1 MDDLNFEDFEQYLVQ
16 GEPDKKKK
24 TYAWQTAIGLQAV
37 DNLKP
42 SAYLIETAKKN
53 IEGEISIKEAQNL
66 IKTYYETKSSKDE
79 DDEAKEEA
87 DIVSSHITELLS
99 EDSFSFTPLEF
110 LNIHKRLF
118 TGVFKFTG
126 KIRDV
131 NITKKEWVLQGDTVY
146 YSGYDLIQKTIE
158 YDFEQEKKFNYIGL
172 SQEEI
177 IKHLSRFTANLWQ
190 IHPFREGN
198 TRTTAVF
205 IIKYL
210 RSLGYDVSNDIFAK
224 HSWYFRNALV
234 RANYTN
240 IQKQIYMDT
249 SFLEN
254 FFKNLLLNEK
264 HELRN
269 RYLVINSEEIL
280 KKYEQKVAINDIIT
294 GDKVAIK
301 QKSSDIILEYLKK
314 HDNINSS
321 IAQNITGLSP
331 AGVRKIFAK
340 LVEENVILSS
350 GANKN
355 RIYKLNKIGK

>member
-1 MDDLNFEDFEQYLVQ
+1 MDDFSFEDFAQYLIQ

-24 TYAWQTAIGLQAV
+24 AYAWQTAIGLQAV

-53 IEGEISIKEAQNL
+53 IEGKISIKEVQNL
-66 IKTYYETKSSKDE
+66 IKSYYESKSSRDE
-79 DDEAKEEA
+79 DDDEKEEA
-87 DIVSSHITELLS
+87 DIVSSHITELLN

-118 TGVFKFTG
+118 TGVFKFAG

-146 YSGYDLIQKTIE
+146 YSGYDLIRKTME
-158 YDFEQEKKFNYIGL
+158 YDFEQEKNFNYIGL

-177 IKHLSRFTANLWQ
+177 IKHFSRFTANLWQ

-210 RSLGYDVSNDIFAK
+210 RSLGYEVTNDIFAK

-254 FFKNLLLNEK
+254 FFRNLLLNEN
-264 HELRN
+264 HELKN
-269 RYLVINSEEIL
+269 RYLVINSEELL
-280 KKYEQKVAINDIIT
+280 KKYEQKVAINAKMI

-301 QKSSDIILEYLKK
+301 QKSSDIILNYLKNN
-314 HDNINSS
+314 DSINSS
-321 IAQNITGLSP
+321 IAQQITGLSP

-340 LVEENVILSS
+340 LTEEKIILPS

-355 RIYKLNKIGK
+355 RIYKLNK

>member
-1 MDDLNFEDFEQYLVQ
+1 MKRQ
-16 GEPDKKKK
+16 
-24 TYAWQTAIGLQAV
+24 
-37 DNLKP
+37 
-42 SAYLIETAKKN
+42 KKN

-118 TGVFKFTG
+118 TGVFKFAG

-264 HELRN
+264 HKLKN

-280 KKYEQKVAINDIIT
+280 KKYELKVAINDMIT

-301 QKSSDIILEYLKK
+301 QKSSDIILEYLKNN
-314 HDNINSS
+314 DSINSS

-340 LVEENVILSS
+340 LVEENVILPS

>member
-1 MDDLNFEDFEQYLVQ
+1 MDDFNFEDFEQYLIQ
-16 GEPDKKKK
+16 GEPDKKTK

-42 SAYLIETAKKN
+42 SAYLIEIAKKN

-66 IKTYYETKSSKDE
+66 IKTYYETKSLRDI

-118 TGVFKFTG
+118 TGVFKFAG

-264 HELRN
+264 HELKN

-301 QKSSDIILEYLKK
+301 QKNSDIILEYLK
-314 HDNINSS
+314 NNESINSS

-340 LVEENVILSS
+340 LVKENVILPS